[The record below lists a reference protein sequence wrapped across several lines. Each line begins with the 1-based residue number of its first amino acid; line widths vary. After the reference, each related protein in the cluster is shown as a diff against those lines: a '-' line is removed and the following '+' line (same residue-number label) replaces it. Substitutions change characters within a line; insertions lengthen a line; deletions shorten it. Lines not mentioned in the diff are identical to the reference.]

1 MSRSAKAI
9 LFLFALF
16 FVAWAAA
23 SLYFTIAG
31 RDIQGDFWSDWVPPQ
46 TSLAPDENAYIHIKH
61 FSEHLHDTTNTTT
74 FGTTYKLMRAYLDG
88 TTNRLD
94 FANEAKAFLVAESN
108 TLAVAR
114 QILSSQGI
122 SVPLEE
128 VVSASSHFCLL
139 MRIANIYKVKATT
152 EAADGD
158 LTAARHTLMDLYRI
172 GHFLVQSDSL
182 AGISQLI
189 GGTICDVALNEASK
203 PLFAPD
209 EDEAWRAK
217 LRELYLAQLAD
228 DDVRTKTALRRH
240 IAGYARQL
248 AAMACSNDRK
258 KLIYSAISS
267 ANPFGELTFRNCSV
281 DSSRV
286 ALRWLERDFTVALLF
301 AFPGYAGYAFQPN
314 RQLVAYRAA
323 AEALFQKI
331 DTGRYDPD
339 YAREQARVKKNP
351 LTRNWLGEEQVDE
364 VALRG
369 TYKFLFRKRFAAR
382 ASAAA
387 LACRSYKAKYGAYPK
402 TLSALVPEFLAD
414 VPLDPYDG
422 EPLRYDAERFFIW
435 TRGEELSFN
444 GNVEFGKDG
453 KPSWNHG
460 RDRHC
465 VRFIERF

>member
-9 LFLFALF
+9 LSVFALF
-16 FVAWAAA
+16 IVVWAAA

-31 RDIQGDFWSDWVPPQ
+31 RDIQGDFWSDWMPSQPP
-46 TSLAPDENAYIHIKH
+46 LAPEENAYIPIKH
-61 FSEHLHDTTNTTT
+61 FSEHLHDTTNKTT
-74 FGTTYKLMRAYLDG
+74 FGTSYKLMRAYLDG

-94 FANEAKAFLVAESN
+94 FANEAKAYLVAESN

-122 SVPLEE
+122 SVPLED
-128 VVSASSHFCLL
+128 VVSASSHFCTL
-139 MRIANIYKVKATT
+139 MRIANIYKVKATS
-152 EAADGD
+152 EAVDGD
-158 LTAARHTLMDLYRI
+158 LVVARHTLMDLHRI
-172 GHFLVQSDSL
+172 GHFLVHSDSL
-182 AGISQLI
+182 ASISQII
-189 GGTICDVALNEASK
+189 GGTICDIALNEASK

-209 EDEAWRAK
+209 DDEAWWAK
-217 LRELYLAQLAD
+217 LRKFYLAQLAD
-228 DDVRTKTALRRH
+228 DAVRTKTALRRH

-248 AAMACSNDRK
+248 ATMACSNDRK
-258 KLIYSAISS
+258 KLIYWAIAS
-267 ANPFGELTFRNCSV
+267 ANPLKEMSFSNWSV
-281 DSSRV
+281 DSSRD
-286 ALRWLERDFTVALLF
+286 ALRWLERDFTIALLF

-314 RQLVAYRAA
+314 RHLAAYRAA

-339 YAREQARVKKNP
+339 YAREHTRVKKNP
-351 LTRNWLGEEQVDE
+351 LTRNWLGEEQVDAA
-364 VALRG
+364 ALRG
-369 TYKFLFRKRFAAR
+369 TYKFLFRKRFAVR
-382 ASAAA
+382 ASAAT

-402 TLSALVPEFLAD
+402 ALSALVPEFLAD

-422 EPLRYDAERFFIW
+422 ETLRYNAEHFCIW

-453 KPSWNHG
+453 KPYWNRG

-465 VRFIERF
+465 VWFIERF

>member
-31 RDIQGDFWSDWVPPQ
+31 RDIQGDFWSDWMPSQSP
-46 TSLAPDENAYIHIKH
+46 LAPEENAYIHIKH

-94 FANEAKAFLVAESN
+94 FANEAKAYLLAESN

-122 SVPLEE
+122 RVPLED
-128 VVSASSHFCLL
+128 VVLASSHFCKL
-139 MRIANIYKVKATT
+139 MRIANIYKVKATS
-152 EAADGD
+152 EVVDGD
-158 LTAARHTLMDLYRI
+158 LVAARHTLMDLHRI
-172 GHFLVQSDSL
+172 GHFLVHSDSL

-189 GGTICDVALNEASK
+189 GGTICDIALNEASK
-203 PLFAPD
+203 PIFAPG
-209 EDEAWRAK
+209 EDEAWWAK

-240 IAGYARQL
+240 IAGCVRQL
-248 AAMACSNDRK
+248 ATMACANDRK
-258 KLIYSAISS
+258 KLIYLAISS
-267 ANPFGELTFRNCSV
+267 ANPLGELSFRNFSV
-281 DSSRV
+281 DSSRA
-286 ALRWLERDFTVALLF
+286 ALRWLERDFTIALLF

-351 LTRNWLGEEQVDE
+351 LTRNWLGEEQVDA

-369 TYKFLFRKRFAAR
+369 TYRFLFRKRFAAR
-382 ASAAA
+382 ASAAV
-387 LACRSYKAKYGAYPK
+387 LACRSYKAKYGVYPK
-402 TLSALVPEFLAD
+402 TLSALVPEFLAE
-414 VPLDPYDG
+414 VPRDPYDG
-422 EPLRYDAERFFIW
+422 ETLRYDAERFFIW
-435 TRGEELSFN
+435 TRGEELSFD
-444 GNVEFGKDG
+444 GNVEFGEDG
-453 KPSWNHG
+453 KPYWNRV
-460 RDRHC
+460 RDGHC

>member
-1 MSRSAKAI
+1 MSKPTKAI
-9 LFLFALF
+9 LATFAMFAL
-16 FVAWAAA
+16 AWATA

-31 RDIQGDFWSDWVPPQ
+31 RDIQGDFWSDWMPPQ
-46 TSLAPDENAYIHIKH
+46 SPLAPEENAYIHIKH
-61 FSEHLHDTTNTTT
+61 FSEHLHDTTNKTT
-74 FGTTYKLMRAYLDG
+74 FGTSYKIMRAYLDG
-88 TTNRLD
+88 ITNRLD
-94 FANEAKAFLVAESN
+94 FANEAKAYLVAESN

-122 SVPLEE
+122 SVPLED
-128 VVSASSHFCLL
+128 VVLASFHFCTL
-139 MRIANIYKVKATT
+139 MRIANVYKVKATS
-152 EAADGD
+152 EAVDDD
-158 LTAARHTLMDLYRI
+158 LMAARHTLMDLQRI
-172 GHFLVQSDSL
+172 GHFLVHSDSL

-217 LRELYLAQLAD
+217 LRELYLTQLAD

-248 AAMACSNDRK
+248 ATMACSKGRK
-258 KLIYSAISS
+258 KLICSAISS
-267 ANPFGELTFRNCSV
+267 ANPFGKLSFSHFSV
-281 DSSRV
+281 DSSRA
-286 ALRWLERDFTVALLF
+286 ALRWLERDFTIALLF

-323 AEALFQKI
+323 VEALFRKI
-331 DTGRYDPD
+331 DAGRYDPD

-351 LTRNWLGEEQVDE
+351 LKRNWLGEEQVDA

-369 TYKFLFRKRFAAR
+369 TYKSLFRKRFAAR

-402 TLSALVPEFLAD
+402 TLSSLVPEFLAD

-422 EPLRYDAERFFIW
+422 ESLRYDAERFFIW

-453 KPSWNHG
+453 KPCWNHG